1 MQDLGLWG
9 EISGWAGL
17 VFLNT
22 FRDWVYWLMVLIT
35 GAVYYRITLDPA
47 ETGSLTFFSW
57 IAGAVGGLA
66 GSLLL
71 ILSGIAIQQ
80 NTCLW
85 LLGITFALGLFR
97 RRFMCFAYAGGLLSA
112 ISLLW
117 GMTQLETPQVMGLAA
132 VLHLVEALLIW
143 LMGAYRP
150 MAACRRNSRGEWL
163 PALSLRKIWPVPLV
177 MLAAGYI
184 APHGSVA
191 DVANMPAW
199 WPLIP
204 QAAGT
209 EMAAAGG
216 EWVYVMFP
224 AAVALGYGDVA
235 PGSNRA
241 TGTNRA
247 PAAGRMLKL
256 RIRRNCLQMAGYG
269 VVLLLLCV
277 WAGHVPALVWLPV
290 LFGPVAHDALFW
302 YNNYRDNKLIS
313 G

>member
-1 MQDLGLWG
+1 MPDFGLW
-9 EISGWAGL
+9 
-17 VFLNT
+17 VFLDV
-22 FRDWVYWLMVLIT
+22 FREWIYWLMVLVT

-47 ETGSLTFFSW
+47 EAGSLTFFSW

-71 ILSGIAIQQ
+71 ILSGVAIQQ
-80 NTCLW
+80 STCLW

-112 ISLLW
+112 VSLLL
-117 GMTQLETPQVMGLAA
+117 GTPRLEAPQIMGLAA
-132 VLHLVEALLIW
+132 VLHLVEALLIG

-150 MAACRRNSRGEWL
+150 MAACRRNGRGEWL
-163 PALSLRKIWPVPLV
+163 PALSLRKIWPVPLM

-184 APHGSVA
+184 APRGGVA
-191 DVANMPAW
+191 GVMDMPAW

-204 QAAGT
+204 QEAGT

-235 PGSNRA
+235 PGGNGLR
-241 TGTNRA
+241 
-247 PAAGRMLKL
+247 PAGRLL
-256 RIRRNCLQMAGYG
+256 RPRIRKNCLQMAGYG

-302 YNNYRDNKLIS
+302 YNAHKDRS
-313 G
+313 

>member
-1 MQDLGLWG
+1 MTPDLGLWL
-9 EISGWAGL
+9 AFPD
-17 VFLNT
+17 VFGN
-22 FRDWVYWLMVLIT
+22 WIYWLTVLTT

-71 ILSGIAIQQ
+71 ILSGVAVQQ
-80 NTCLW
+80 SACLW
-85 LLGITFALGLFR
+85 LLGITLALGLFR

-112 ISLLW
+112 VSLLF
-117 GMTQLETPQVMGLAA
+117 GTPRLETPQIMGLAA

-143 LMGAYRP
+143 MMGAYRP
-150 MAACRRNSRGEWL
+150 MAACGRNGRGEWL
-163 PALSLRKIWPVPLV
+163 PALSLRKIWPVPLM

-184 APHGSVA
+184 APRGGVA
-191 DVANMPAW
+191 GVVNMPAW

-235 PGSNRA
+235 PVGNGLS
-241 TGTNRA
+241 
-247 PAAGRMLKL
+247 AAGRAGRSLKP
-256 RIRRNCLQMAGYG
+256 RIRKNSLQIAGYG
-269 VVLLLLCV
+269 AALLLLCV

-302 YNNYRDNKLIS
+302 YNAHKDRV
-313 G
+313 